1 MEQRRIAVVAAPSVL
16 ATVVVFETLF
26 QCLKS
31 SWAAEKTMKKVGR
44 WVYCQVVKWRSMS
57 SGFHWHH
64 HPWRW
69 KLWETQPPLEE
80 MQRTD
85 GYGYGYSDLVAVLV
99 ELSMMIFG

>member
-1 MEQRRIAVVAAPSVL
+1 MISGL
-16 ATVVVFETLF
+16 ALMW
-26 QCLKS
+26 S